1 MSQLPRAPPGHPTR
15 QESQDS
21 GPHSKRRHP
30 ARGCQV
36 HIASPGKSQASEP
49 VPKKTIATTEVLAH
63 NRGRVHIL
71 LVLAEAYGMERPGCG
86 SIATCLLL
94 FRGRW
99 HPEAIAPV
107 PPDSKGTRDDSKRQ
121 PYSKDRPR
129 KALVIHPD
137 LDSSKKA
144 HDPRSSMQSNRAPLT
159 HLLGWS
165 STLLS
170 TRQDLWQGR
179 RSRGSEART
188 VDAAKDKGS

>member
-1 MSQLPRAPPGHPTR
+1 
-15 QESQDS
+15 
-21 GPHSKRRHP
+21 
-30 ARGCQV
+30 
-36 HIASPGKSQASEP
+36 
-49 VPKKTIATTEVLAH
+49 
-63 NRGRVHIL
+63 
-71 LVLAEAYGMERPGCG
+71 MERPGCG

-107 PPDSKGTRDDSKRQ
+107 PPDSKGTGDDSKRQ
-121 PYSKDRPR
+121 PMATLQQGQTS

-137 LDSSKKA
+137 LDSSKEA

-179 RSRGSEART
+179 RTTQGP
-188 VDAAKDKGS
+188 AAKDKGS